1 MKNPFYPVTEFP
13 DFPAMT
19 PDAADEALP
28 KLLEDAKASVAALEE
43 RATPTWDGFVRAL
56 DLGMRPLWEAWGCVA
71 HLLSVANSEP
81 WRKVQE
87 KYQQDIVAF
96 ALRVGQ
102 SKRFYELAK
111 ATPAD
116 TPARKR
122 ILSKM
127 VRRAELAG
135 VALSPEKQARFNEIQ
150 AELAKLSN
158 DFRNSVIDATKA
170 FKLELTKPEEVEGLP
185 AQLKAMLA
193 GEGDPEKGPW
203 TATVEDAVYVP
214 FMKHSRNRSARE
226 ALFRARATRAPE
238 NAARIDRILALRKEL
253 AALLGFAT
261 YADLSLAEKCAPSV
275 AAVDKMIADLA
286 TASKPVAVHEESDLV
301 AFAAAE
307 GFEGPLQPW
316 DRAFWAERQRER
328 KYDYSEEELSRYFNL
343 PVVLNGLFKLA
354 ERLFGVTIEPADWTV
369 PVWHKDVR
377 FFRVYDE
384 FRKPIAHF
392 YFDPY
397 SRPETKSGGAWM
409 NEFRSREL
417 RPDGSVA
424 KPLAVICCNQALPDA
439 DGRALM
445 RFTEVETLF
454 HEFGHALQHMLT
466 KVDDVGASG
475 LNLIEWDAV
484 EVASQFMENW
494 CLDPNTLKG
503 FARHAETNEAIPAE
517 LLVRVRAA
525 KNYRAASA
533 SLRQLSFATL
543 DMALH
548 AGPQVLKDV
557 KVIKDAKDIKDLKDL
572 KGSTPDE
579 IKRLVFDEFMP
590 GTTIPEDRFLN
601 TFTHIFAGG
610 YSAGYYGYKWSE
622 VMSADAFGAFEEAGL
637 DNENAVRTT
646 GRRYRDTILALGGS
660 VDPMEVFRLFRGRAP
675 TIDALLRQTGLKA
688 GR

>member
-1 MKNPFYPVTEFP
+1 MSNPFYPVAEFP

-19 PDAADEALP
+19 PGAADEALP
-28 KLLEDAKASVAALEE
+28 RLLADAKAAVDALED
-43 RATPTWDGFVRAL
+43 RAVPTWDGFVRAL
-56 DLGMRPLWEAWGCVA
+56 DGATRPLWEAWGCVA

-87 KYQQDIVAF
+87 KYQQDMVAF

-111 ATPAD
+111 TTPAE

-122 ILSKM
+122 ILAKM
-127 VRRAELAG
+127 ALSAELAG
-135 VALSPEKQARFNEIQ
+135 VALPPERQKRFNGIQ
-150 AELAKLSN
+150 AELAQLSN

-170 FKLELTKPEEVEGLP
+170 FKLVLTKPEDVEGLP

-214 FMKHSRNRSARE
+214 FMKHSRNRQARE
-226 ALFRARATRAPE
+226 ALCRARATRAPE

-253 AALLGFAT
+253 AELLGFAS
-261 YADLSLAEKCAPSV
+261 YADMSLASKCAPSV
-275 AAVDKMIADLA
+275 AAVEKMIDDLA
-286 TASKPVAVHEESDLV
+286 AASKPVAVHEEADLV
-301 AFAAAE
+301 AFAGAE
-307 GFEGPLQPW
+307 GFAGKLQPW

-354 ERLFGVTIEPADWTV
+354 ERLFGITIEPADWTA

-384 FRKPIAHF
+384 SRTPVAHF

-409 NEFRSREL
+409 NEFRAREL
-417 RPDGSVA
+417 KPDGTVVR
-424 KPLAVICCNQALPDA
+424 PLAVVCCNQALPDA
-439 DGRALM
+439 QGRALM
-445 RFTEVETLF
+445 RFSEVETLF

-466 KVDDVGASG
+466 KVDDVDAAGV
-475 LNLIEWDAV
+475 NMIEWDAV

-494 CLDPNTLKG
+494 CIDPVAAKG
-503 FARHAETNEAIPAE
+503 FARHVETNETIPEA
-517 LLVRVRAA
+517 LLARVRAA

-533 SLRQLSFATL
+533 SLRQLAFATL
-543 DMALH
+543 DMRLH
-548 AGPQVLKDV
+548 VSPPADPNALKDR
-557 KVIKDAKDIKDLKDL
+557 IFED
-572 KGSTPDE
+572 
-579 IKRLVFDEFMP
+579 FMP

-601 TFTHIFAGG
+601 AFTHIFSGG
-610 YSAGYYGYKWSE
+610 YAAGYYSYKWSE
-622 VMSADAFGAFEEAGL
+622 VMSADVFGAFEEAGL
-637 DNENAVRTT
+637 DDEKAVRRI
-646 GRRYRDTILALGGS
+646 GRQYRDTFLALGGS
-660 VDPMEVFRLFRGRAP
+660 VDPMEVFARFRGRAP
-675 TIDALLRQTGLKA
+675 TIDALLRQTGQKP
-688 GR
+688 

>member
-1 MKNPFYPVTEFP
+1 MSNPFYPVAEFP
-13 DFPAMT
+13 DFPTMT
-19 PDAADEALP
+19 PEAADEALP
-28 KLLEDAKASVAALEE
+28 RLLADAKSAVDALED
-43 RATPTWDGFVRAL
+43 RAVPTWDGFVRAL
-56 DLGMRPLWEAWGCVA
+56 DGATRPLWEAWGCVA

-87 KYQQDIVAF
+87 KYQQDMVAF

-111 ATPAD
+111 TTPAE

-122 ILSKM
+122 ILAKM
-127 VRRAELAG
+127 ALSAELAG
-135 VALSPEKQARFNEIQ
+135 VALPPERQKRFNGIQ
-150 AELAKLSN
+150 AELAQLSN

-170 FKLELTKPEEVEGLP
+170 FKLVLTKPEEVEGLP

-214 FMKHSRNRSARE
+214 FMKHSRNRQARE
-226 ALFRARATRAPE
+226 ALCRARATRAPE

-253 AALLGFAT
+253 AELLGFAS
-261 YADLSLAEKCAPSV
+261 YADMSLASKCAPSV
-275 AAVDKMIADLA
+275 AAVEKMIDDLA
-286 TASKPVAVHEESDLV
+286 AASKPVAVHEEADLV
-301 AFAAAE
+301 AFAGAE
-307 GFEGPLQPW
+307 GFAGKLQPW

-354 ERLFGVTIEPADWTV
+354 ERLFGITIEPADWTA

-384 FRKPIAHF
+384 SRTPVAHF

-409 NEFRSREL
+409 NEFRAREL
-417 RPDGSVA
+417 KPDGTVTR
-424 KPLAVICCNQALPDA
+424 PLAVVCCNQALPDA
-439 DGRALM
+439 QGRALM
-445 RFTEVETLF
+445 RFSEVETLF

-466 KVDDVGASG
+466 KVDDVDAAGV
-475 LNLIEWDAV
+475 NMIEWDAV

-494 CLDPNTLKG
+494 CIDPVAAKG
-503 FARHAETNEAIPAE
+503 FARHVETNETIPEA
-517 LLVRVRAA
+517 LLARVRAA

-533 SLRQLSFATL
+533 SLRQLAFATL
-543 DMALH
+543 DMRLH
-548 AGPQVLKDV
+548 VSPPADPNALKDR
-557 KVIKDAKDIKDLKDL
+557 IFED
-572 KGSTPDE
+572 
-579 IKRLVFDEFMP
+579 FMP

-601 TFTHIFAGG
+601 AFTHIFSGG
-610 YSAGYYGYKWSE
+610 YAAGYYSYKWSE
-622 VMSADAFGAFEEAGL
+622 VMSADVFGAFEEAGL
-637 DNENAVRTT
+637 DDEKAVRRI
-646 GRRYRDTILALGGS
+646 GRQYRDTFLALGGS
-660 VDPMEVFRLFRGRAP
+660 VDPMEVFARFRGRAP
-675 TIDALLRQTGLKA
+675 TIDALLRQTGLKP
-688 GR
+688 

>member
-1 MKNPFYPVTEFP
+1 MKNPFYPVAEFP

-28 KLLEDAKASVAALEE
+28 KLLADAKASVDALEE

-56 DLGMRPLWEAWGCVA
+56 DLGTRPLWEAWGCVG
-71 HLLSVANSEP
+71 HLLSVANSKP

-87 KYQQDIVAF
+87 KYQQDMVAF

-111 ATPAD
+111 ATPAE

-122 ILSKM
+122 ILTKM
-127 VRRAELAG
+127 VRGAELAG
-135 VALSPEKQARFNEIQ
+135 VALPPEKQERFNAIQ
-150 AELAKLSN
+150 AELAQLSN

-170 FKLELTKPEEVEGLP
+170 FKLVLTQPAEVEGLP

-193 GEGDPEKGPW
+193 GDGDPEKGPW
-203 TATVEDAVYVP
+203 TVTIEDAVYVP
-214 FMKHSRNRSARE
+214 FMKHSRNRPVRE
-226 ALFRARATRAPE
+226 ALLRARATRAPE

-253 AALLGFAT
+253 ASLLGFAT

-286 TASKPVAVHEESDLV
+286 TASKPVAAREEAELA

-307 GFEGPLQPW
+307 GFEGTLQPW
-316 DRAFWAERQRER
+316 DRAFWAERQREK
-328 KYDYSEEELSRYFNL
+328 KYAYSEEELSQYFNL

-354 ERLFGVTIEPADWTV
+354 ERLFGVAIEPADWTA

-384 FRKPIAHF
+384 FHTPVAHF

-409 NEFRSREL
+409 NEFRTREL
-417 RPDGSVA
+417 RLDGTVA

-439 DGRALM
+439 EGRALM
-445 RFTEVETLF
+445 RFSEVETLF

-466 KVDDVGASG
+466 KVDDAGAAG

-494 CLDPNTLKG
+494 CLDATTLKG
-503 FARHAETNEAIPAE
+503 FARHAETNGAIPAE
-517 LLVRVRAA
+517 LLARVRAA
-525 KNYRAASA
+525 KNYRAATA

-543 DMALH
+543 DMQLHVSPPADPNAL
-548 AGPQVLKDV
+548 K
-557 KVIKDAKDIKDLKDL
+557 
-572 KGSTPDE
+572 S
-579 IKRLVFDEFMP
+579 RVFEDFMP

-601 TFTHIFAGG
+601 AFTHIFAGG
-610 YSAGYYGYKWSE
+610 YAAGYYGYKWSE
-622 VMSADAFGAFEEAGL
+622 VMSADVFGAFEEAGL
-637 DNENAVRTT
+637 GDEAAVRRI
-646 GRRYRDTILALGGS
+646 GRQYRDTFLALGGS
-660 VDPMEVFRLFRGRAP
+660 VDPMEVFARFRGRAP
-675 TIDALLRQTGLKA
+675 TIDALLRQTGLK
-688 GR
+688 